1 MNEPYHENASGNSS
15 IWHVLF
21 RHQLPLQHET
31 ALFVLVSFLDLL
43 MTYLLLLYSAHD
55 LLNRMIV
62 ESNPLAQLYLDR
74 WGFKGMVYLK
84 FSLVT
89 VVIFLAQ
96 IIALRKLTTARVLL
110 NAATII
116 LSAVVIYS
124 FTVYLRAD
132 GWL

>member
-1 MNEPYHENASGNSS
+1 MNEPYHENASGNPS

-21 RHQLPLQHET
+21 RQQLPLQHET
-31 ALFVLVSFLDLL
+31 ALFMLVSFLDLL

-62 ESNPLAQLYLDR
+62 ESNPLAQLYLDT

-89 VVIFLAQ
+89 VVVLLAQ
-96 IIALRKLTTARVLL
+96 IIARRKLTTARVLL

-124 FTVYLRAD
+124 FMLYLRAD